1 MNFMQL
7 PIIHQAT
14 IPESYL
20 DDMGHMNVMWY
31 TYLFGQSTGGLFE
44 LIGLTDQYFQSNNA
58 GSFALEQRFRY
69 LAEVRVGERV
79 TLRSRMLGHT
89 SKLLHAIH
97 IMTKG
102 DTDVIAATGEFIGAH
117 VDMRVRRTS
126 PFPPSILETLDRLVG
141 EHGKIASDPRIK
153 STMKI

>member
-1 MNFMQL
+1 
-7 PIIHQAT
+7 
-14 IPESYL
+14 
-20 DDMGHMNVMWY
+20 MGHMNVMWY
-31 TYLFGQSTGGLFE
+31 TYLFGQSTGGLFD
-44 LIGLTDQYFQSNNA
+44 LIGLTDQYFQANNA

-69 LAEVRVGERV
+69 LAEVRVGEKV
-79 TLRSRMLGHT
+79 TLRSRMLGHS

-117 VDMRVRRTS
+117 VDMHVRRTS
-126 PFPPSILETLDRLVG
+126 PFPPAILESLDRLIV
-141 EHGKIASDPRIK
+141 EHGRVESDARIK